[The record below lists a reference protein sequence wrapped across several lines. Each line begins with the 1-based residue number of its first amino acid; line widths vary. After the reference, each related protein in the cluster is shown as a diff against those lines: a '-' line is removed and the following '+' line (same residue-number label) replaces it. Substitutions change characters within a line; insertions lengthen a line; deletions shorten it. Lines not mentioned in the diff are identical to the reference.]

1 MARPGFSPYAAGQM
15 EALVRVPTSPS
26 VVIIDADRRIRQSLS
41 DVLRL
46 AGGVEVL
53 GSAGDVRA
61 ALELMERH
69 QPDVVVVDPRL
80 PDVPAGV
87 ALLSG
92 IRLAWP
98 ETRIV
103 LTGWVGAESALPG
116 PDLAFVAK
124 SAPAEEFVAAV
135 VEACCTI

>member
-1 MARPGFSPYAAGQM
+1 MI
-15 EALVRVPTSPS
+15 V
-26 VVIIDADRRIRQSLS
+26 DADRRVRQSLT

-61 ALELMERH
+61 ALELVELHR
-69 QPDVVVVDPRL
+69 PDVVVIDPRL
-80 PDVPAGV
+80 PDIPPGV
-87 ALLSG
+87 ALVRG

-98 ETRIV
+98 ATRIV
-103 LTGWVGAESALPG
+103 LTGWGGPETALPG

-124 SAPAEEFVAAV
+124 SAPAEEFVAGV
-135 VEACCTI
+135 LKACFAI

>member
-1 MARPGFSPYAAGQM
+1 MQAPSP
-15 EALVRVPTSPS
+15 VPVSPS
-26 VVIIDADRRIRQSLS
+26 VVIVDADRRVRQSLT

-53 GSAGDVRA
+53 GSAGDVGA
-61 ALELMERH
+61 ALELVELHR
-69 QPDVVVVDPRL
+69 PDVVVIDPRL
-80 PDVPAGV
+80 PDIPAGV
-87 ALLSG
+87 ALVNG

-98 ETRIV
+98 ATRIV
-103 LTGWVGAESALPG
+103 LTGWGGPETALPG

-135 VEACCTI
+135 LKACFAI

>member
-1 MARPGFSPYAAGQM
+1 MARPARHPYPASQM
-15 EALVRVPTSPS
+15 QAPIRVPTSPS
-26 VVIIDADRRIRQSLS
+26 VVIIDADRRIRQSLT

-53 GSAGDVRA
+53 GSAGDVPA
-61 ALELMERH
+61 ALELMERYG
-69 QPDVVVVDPRL
+69 PDVVVIDPRL
-80 PDVPAGV
+80 PDAPAGV
-87 ALLSG
+87 ALVSG

-98 ETRIV
+98 ATGIV

-135 VEACCTI
+135 VEACCTV

>member
-1 MARPGFSPYAAGQM
+1 MQA
-15 EALVRVPTSPS
+15 VIRVPTSPS
-26 VVIIDADRRIRQSLS
+26 VVIIDADRRVRQSLS

-61 ALELMERH
+61 ALELMEHHR
-69 QPDVVVVDPRL
+69 PDVVVVDPRL
-80 PDVPAGV
+80 PDAPAGI
-87 ALLSG
+87 ALIGG

-103 LTGWVGAESALPG
+103 LTGWVGAESHLPG
-116 PDLAFVAK
+116 PDLTFVAK

-135 VEACCTI
+135 VEACCTV

>member
-1 MARPGFSPYAAGQM
+1 MQAAIP
-15 EALVRVPTSPS
+15 VPTSPS
-26 VVIIDADRRIRQSLS
+26 VVIVDADRRVRQSLS

-53 GSAGDVRA
+53 GSAGNVRA

-69 QPDVVVVDPRL
+69 RPDVVVVDPRL
-80 PDVPAGV
+80 PDVPAGI

-103 LTGWVGAESALPG
+103 LTGWVGAESPLPG

-124 SAPAEEFVAAV
+124 SAPAAEFVAAV
-135 VEACCTI
+135 LEACLTV

>member
-1 MARPGFSPYAAGQM
+1 MAWPTSSPYARDQM
-15 EALVRVPTSPS
+15 QAAVPVPTSPS
-26 VVIIDADRRIRQSLS
+26 VIIIDADRRIRQSLS

-46 AGGVEVL
+46 AGGVQVL

-61 ALELMERH
+61 ALELMERYH
-69 QPDVVVVDPRL
+69 PDVVVVDPRL
-80 PDVPAGV
+80 PDAPAGI

-98 ETRIV
+98 GTRIV
-103 LTGWVGAESALPG
+103 LTGWVGAESQLPG

-124 SAPAEEFVAAV
+124 SAPAEEFVSAV
-135 VEACCTI
+135 LEACCTV

>member
-1 MARPGFSPYAAGQM
+1 M
-15 EALVRVPTSPS
+15 
-26 VVIIDADRRIRQSLS
+26 IIDADRRIRQSLT

-61 ALELMERH
+61 ALELVERH
-69 QPDVVVVDPRL
+69 RPDVVVVDPRL
-80 PDVPAGV
+80 PDADAGV

-98 ETRIV
+98 ATRIV
-103 LTGWVGAESALPG
+103 LTGWGGREMALPG

-135 VEACCTI
+135 VEACFTI

>member
-1 MARPGFSPYAAGQM
+1 MAGHPSRPYAAGQM
-15 EALVRVPTSPS
+15 QAASRVPTSPS

-46 AGGVEVL
+46 AGGVDVL
-53 GSAGDVRA
+53 GSAGDIRA
-61 ALELMERH
+61 AIELMERYR
-69 QPDVVVVDPRL
+69 PDVVVVDPRL
-80 PDVPAGV
+80 PDARAGV
-87 ALLSG
+87 ALVSG

-124 SAPAEEFVAAV
+124 SAPADEFVAAV
-135 VEACCTI
+135 VEACTI

>member
-1 MARPGFSPYAAGQM
+1 MQAPI
-15 EALVRVPTSPS
+15 RVPTSPS
-26 VVIIDADRRIRQSLS
+26 VVIIDADRRIRLSLT

-61 ALELMERH
+61 ALELVERH
-69 QPDVVVVDPRL
+69 RPDVVVVDPRL
-80 PDVPAGV
+80 PGADAGV

-98 ETRIV
+98 ATRIV
-103 LTGWVGAESALPG
+103 LTGWGGPGTALPG

-135 VEACCTI
+135 VEACFTI